1 MALLEVNDLVKRFGP
16 VRAVD
21 GVSFQLEP
29 GETLALVGESGCGKT
44 TIGRCLLRL
53 LEPDAGQIRFE
64 ERDVLRLRGRRLRDW
79 RQRVQIIFQDPFASL
94 NPRMTIGQALAEPLR
109 IHGLCSGK
117 AVAVRVGELL
127 ETVGL
132 RPNHAGH
139 YPHEF
144 SGGQRQRV
152 VIARA
157 LAVRPRLIVA
167 DEPVS
172 ALDVS
177 VQAQIINLLFDLQR
191 QLQLSFLF
199 ISHNLAVVRHM
210 AQRTAVMY
218 LGRIV
223 EIGPSTEVFAAPRH
237 PYTQALLSAVPV
249 PDPTRPRQRLLL
261 TGEVPDPRSV
271 PSGCRFHPRCP
282 HVMTECQQSDPLLRS
297 CTDRQQAACYLV

>member
-1 MALLEVNDLVKRFGP
+1 LLEVTDLVKRFGP

-21 GVSFQLEP
+21 GVGFQLGP

-44 TIGRCLLRL
+44 TVGRCLLRL
-53 LEPDAGQIRFE
+53 LEPDAGQVRFE
-64 ERDVLRLRGRRLRDW
+64 GEDVLRLRGRKLRAW
-79 RQRVQIIFQDPFASL
+79 RQRVQIVFQDPFASL

-132 RPNHAGH
+132 RADHAGH

-157 LAVRPRLIVA
+157 LALGPKLIVA

-177 VQAQIINLLFDLQR
+177 VQAQIINLLIDLQR

-223 EIGPSTEVFAAPRH
+223 EIGPSADVFAAPRH

-261 TGEVPDPRSV
+261 TGEVPDPRNV

-282 HVMTECQQSDPLLRS
+282 HVMAECQQSDPALRR
-297 CTDRQQAACYLV
+297 CTERQQAACYLV